1 MAPAHKKCK
10 VMMLDERMCVIILSN
25 QGDSA
30 RKIAESFVCNV
41 YTVFILT
48 E

>member
-1 MAPAHKKCK
+1 MVHAHKKRK
-10 VMMLDERMCVIILSN
+10 VMMDGRMRVIKLSN

-30 RKIAESFVCNV
+30 TKIAESFVCNV
-41 YTVFILT
+41 YTVYLLT